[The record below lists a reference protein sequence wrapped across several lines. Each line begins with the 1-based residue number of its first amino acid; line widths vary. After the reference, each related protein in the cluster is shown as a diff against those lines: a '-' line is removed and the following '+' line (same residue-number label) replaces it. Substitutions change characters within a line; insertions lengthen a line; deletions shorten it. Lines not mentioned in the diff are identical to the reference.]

1 MKAVVWT
8 DAIQGIIYLGGVI
21 TVLTLVSKSN
31 IMNKIAKDTK
41 MTFNLIVHYFVYLFT
56 FNRELLKLVESQK
69 SST

>member
-1 MKAVVWT
+1 MVWT

-31 IMNKIAKDTK
+31 IMNKITKGKK
-41 MTFNLIVHYFVYLFT
+41 MTFNPIIHWLVYLFT
-56 FNRELLKLVESQK
+56 FNRELLKLVGSQK

>member
-31 IMNKIAKDTK
+31 IMNKIAKGT
-41 MTFNLIVHYFVYLFT
+41 TLISDF
-56 FNRELLKLVESQK
+56 
-69 SST
+69 